1 MKQLSLLML
10 ALLILGCDT
19 EKPAVNELEP
29 VVEEL
34 APGAMEDRPLR
45 QPAMIAE
52 GTVKHGEVNVDP
64 QPLNLNGF
72 RFVFKEPVYDHWVS
86 VYDKNRGKHLT
97 WNSPHAYRCTE
108 TKVVLIEHL
117 GSGDV
122 FKHNTDYEITI
133 YARNFDCDIVETVI
147 QFRTEPQPP
156 TVEEPEPVMQERL
169 PAVPSGERFRL
180 DRDAAAI
187 SRGRRARRRR

>member
-1 MKQLSLLML
+1 MKQLSLLMF
-10 ALLILGCDT
+10 ALLILGCST

-97 WNSPHAYRCTE
+97 WNSPHAYWCTGNKSCVYRAHGVPQSVE
-108 TKVVLIEHL
+108 IQHGLR
-117 GSGDV
+117 
-122 FKHNTDYEITI
+122 DY
-133 YARNFDCDIVETVI
+133 DI
-147 QFRTEPQPP
+147 R
-156 TVEEPEPVMQERL
+156 
-169 PAVPSGERFRL
+169 SKFRL
-180 DRDAAAI
+180 RYRRDSDTVSDRAAAAH
-187 SRGRRARRRR
+187 G